1 MTEVE
6 KGNQSRKTAL
16 INGAR
21 YLLVVLVI
29 AAAVYYLW
37 SNWDE
42 VYPSLQTISVP
53 SIIFSFVAVVAGIAC
68 STMSWQVLVD
78 DLGHPIGAGRGAQIF
93 LVGQLGKY
101 LPGTVWAYLL
111 QLELGRK
118 AGLARARVFAATL
131 FSIAVA
137 MVAALAAGA
146 LGLPEVVAEKPTLT
160 WLYWLY
166 IVLPLALVALH
177 PRILNQLARFG
188 FKLLRRPQPDHDV
201 SMTTVVKSLLWA
213 LGTYV
218 CYGTHLWLLAR
229 SAADLGIQAWLLC
242 IGAMAMGMV
251 AGLVAFILPS
261 GAGVREL
268 VIVAALAPLVGVGPA
283 AAFAAVSRVIFTAAD
298 LTTAGGS
305 AALAYFTRSR
315 RGAYV
320 GDPGLGEQ
328 HT

>member
-1 MTEVE
+1 MTDIAS
-6 KGNQSRKTAL
+6 KSQTKKSAL
-16 INGAR
+16 INGGR
-21 YLLVVLVI
+21 YLLV
-29 AAAVYYLW
+29 AAVIGAAVFYLW

-42 VYPSLQTISVP
+42 VYPSLQMISVP
-53 SIIFSFVAVVAGIAC
+53 SIILSFVAVVVGIAC

-78 DLGHPIGAGRGAQIF
+78 DLGRPIGAGRGAQIF

-131 FSIAVA
+131 FSVAVA

-146 LGLPEVVAEKPTLT
+146 LGLPEVVHEKPSLT
-160 WLYWLY
+160 SLYWLY
-166 IVLPLALVALH
+166 AILPLALIALH

-201 SMTTVVKSLLWA
+201 SMSTVVKSLAWA
-213 LGTYV
+213 LGTYIS
-218 CYGTHLWLLAR
+218 YGTHLWLLAR
-229 SAADLGIQAWLLC
+229 SAADLGFQSWLLC

-251 AGLVAFILPS
+251 AGLVAFVLPS
-261 GAGVREL
+261 GAGVREI

-283 AAFAAVSRVIFTAAD
+283 AAFAAVSRLVFTAAD

-305 AALAYFTRSR
+305 AALAYFTHSR
-315 RGAYV
+315 HGAYV
-320 GDPGLGEQ
+320 GDPGLSEQ
-328 HT
+328 QT